1 MLHSTLFNYNLLDM
15 LREKLKNYNIILA
28 SASPRRQAF
37 FKELDLG
44 YTIQVK
50 EVNEIYDTNL
60 THSKIT
66 DYLSQ
71 LKASVFVD
79 LNENDILITSD
90 TIVWKDEKALGK
102 PKDFEEAEKMLQN
115 LSGQM
120 HEVITSVCFTSK
132 DFQKTV
138 NDVTKVWFKPLSD
151 EEIDYYLKN
160 YKPFD
165 KAGSY
170 GIQEWIGYIG
180 IEKIEGCYFN
190 VMGLP
195 TRLVYKTL
203 TEIANR

>member
-1 MLHSTLFNYNLLDM
+1 M
-15 LREKLKNYNIILA
+15 LREKLKYYNIILA
-28 SASPRRQAF
+28 SGSPRRQAF
-37 FKELDLG
+37 FKELNLDF
-44 YTIQVK
+44 TIQVK
-50 EVNEIYDTNL
+50 AVKETYPNTLICSE
-60 THSKIT
+60 IT
-66 DYLSQ
+66 DYLSK
-71 LKASVFVD
+71 LKASVFTN
-79 LNENDILITSD
+79 LMENDVLITSD
-90 TIVWKDEKALGK
+90 TIVWKDEKALEK
-102 PKDFEEAEKMLQN
+102 PKDFEDAKGMLQN
-115 LSGQM
+115 LSGEM

-132 DFQKTV
+132 EFQITV
-138 NDVTKVWFKPLSD
+138 NDVTKVWFKKLSD
-151 EEIDYYLKN
+151 EEIDFYIKN